1 MTKDRKRFIPFLMTA
16 FLLLTGCGAST
27 PDNNPPAQSNSKK
40 TAEPEATV
48 TNGIDVETDIHVPQR
63 IDGVITLSL
72 GFSTAA
78 SDPRGVASEQFK
90 SEVEQKTN
98 GSVRISLYPNSEKGN
113 DNELITGITT
123 GDIDMTISSAGNFTG
138 YVNEVGISAL
148 PFLFDNF
155 EQAWKFMDS
164 DVVKQIN
171 KQLEDFNIYVL
182 AHFDNGFRCV
192 TTKDKPINTPDD
204 MVNLN
209 IRTPDNAVVKET
221 MSALGALPQTLG
233 FSELY
238 DALKSGSFDAQ
249 ENPIPIIYN
258 NRFYEVQEYLAITNH
273 SYDAMPFVIS
283 KEAWNALTSEEQ
295 EIIQTAA
302 TNAQETNRQL
312 NKTQTEEY
320 ISKLQTEGGMTV
332 TYPDLNAFKQK
343 TESVKNFFNYDQ
355 KLLDSVTSIIQ

>member
-1 MTKDRKRFIPFLMTA
+1 MITTRKRVLPFLLT
-16 FLLLTGCGAST
+16 FLLLLTGCSFSST
-27 PDNNPPAQSNSKK
+27 DTTGQQADDRG
-40 TAEPEATV
+40 THTDVTV
-48 TNGIDVETDIHVPQR
+48 TNGIEVETDIHVPQR
-63 IDGVITLSL
+63 IDGIITLSL
-72 GFSTAA
+72 GFSTSA

-90 SEVEQKTN
+90 NEVEKYTD
-98 GSVRISLYPNSEKGN
+98 GTVRISLYPDSEKGN
-113 DNELITGITT
+113 DDELITGVTT

-148 PFLFDNF
+148 PFLFDTF

-164 DVVKQIN
+164 DVVKNIN
-171 KQLEDFNIYVL
+171 HKLEDYNIYVL

-204 MVNLN
+204 MTDLN

-221 MSALGALPQTLG
+221 MAALGALPKTLG

-238 DALKSGSFDAQ
+238 NALKTGTFDAQ

-258 NRFYEVQEYLAITNH
+258 NNFYEVQNCLAITNH

-283 KEAWNALTSEEQ
+283 REAWNALTPKEQ
-295 EIIQTAA
+295 EIVQTAA
-302 TNAQETNRQL
+302 INAQETNRKL
-312 NKTQTEEY
+312 NKEQTEEY
-320 ISKLQTEGGMTV
+320 ISKLQTEGGMQV
-332 TYPDLNAFKQK
+332 TYPDLEAFKKK

>member
-1 MTKDRKRFIPFLMTA
+1 MSSTKRKLLPYLLTGL
-16 FLLLTGCGAST
+16 LLLTGCGSSGTDGDSDQAQDDSST
-27 PDNNPPAQSNSKK
+27 HSKI
-40 TAEPEATV
+40 TV
-48 TNGIDVETDIHVPQR
+48 TNGIEVENDIHIPQR
-63 IDGVITLSL
+63 IDGTITLSL
-72 GFSTAA
+72 GFSTSA
-78 SDPRGVASEQFK
+78 SDPRGVASEQFRD
-90 SEVEQKTN
+90 EVEKQTD
-98 GSVRISLYPNSEKGN
+98 GSVRIALYPDSEKGN
-113 DNELITGITT
+113 DDELITGITT

-164 DVVKQIN
+164 DVVKDIN
-171 KQLEDFNIYVL
+171 QKLEDYNIHVL

-204 MVNLN
+204 MNNLN

-221 MSALGALPQTLG
+221 MAALGALPRTLG

-238 DALKSGSFDAQ
+238 DALKSGTFDAQ

-258 NRFYEVQEYLAITNH
+258 NNFYEVQNYLAITNH

-283 KEAWNALTSEEQ
+283 KGAWDVLTDKERD
-295 EIIQTAA
+295 IIQTAA
-302 TNAQETNRQL
+302 INAQETNRRL
-312 NKTQTEEY
+312 NKEQTEEY

-332 TYPDLNAFKQK
+332 TYPDLDAFKAK
-343 TESVKNFFNYDQ
+343 TDSVKNFFNYDQ